1 MIKKIIKL
9 VLKCLEFVNNDEK
22 LWNYFGEKWLY
33 WMIINYVKRFFVCD
47 RVINECVGGDGGWIN
62 WI

>member
-1 MIKKIIKL
+1 M
-9 VLKCLEFVNNDEK
+9 LKCLEFVNNDEK

-47 RVINECVGGDGGWIN
+47 RVINESVGGDGGWIN

>member
-1 MIKKIIKL
+1 M
-9 VLKCLEFVNNDEK
+9 LKCLEFVNNDEK